1 MRRKSD
7 IMKLLEDA
15 SRAYYEGNPIMT
27 DAQFDTLAE
36 GHNWSSVGYKLTDNR
51 VDHTHRLY
59 SLQKHFEGDGESPL
73 SGYKDIVV
81 TPKLDGASIALTYD
95 NGQLTQVLTRGDGVQ
110 GLSVTNKFLQ
120 ATCFLAPKTINH
132 MEQLQVTGELVSP
145 KTIPNARNYA
155 AGALNL
161 KDTREFLSRDLTFIV
176 HSIYPFIHNEYQRDM
191 DAMCGQGFL
200 TVLTSNYSE
209 FPQDGTVWRLNKNT
223 EFEKLGYTSHHPRG
237 AFALK
242 VRKEAV
248 NTTLNDVVW
257 QVGKSGVVSPVAILD
272 PIEIEGAIVSRATL
286 HNIAYIRDLGLEI
299 GCEVQVIRSG
309 DIIPRIIGRT

>member
-27 DAQFDTLAE
+27 DAQFDSLAE

-73 SGYKDIVV
+73 SGHKDIVV

-176 HSIYPFIHNEYQRDM
+176 HSIYPFIHKEYRKDM
-191 DAMCGQGFL
+191 
-200 TVLTSNYSE
+200 E
-209 FPQDGTVWRLNKNT
+209 
-223 EFEKLGYTSHHPRG
+223 
-237 AFALK
+237 
-242 VRKEAV
+242 
-248 NTTLNDVVW
+248 
-257 QVGKSGVVSPVAILD
+257 
-272 PIEIEGAIVSRATL
+272 
-286 HNIAYIRDLGLEI
+286 
-299 GCEVQVIRSG
+299 
-309 DIIPRIIGRT
+309 

>member
-1 MRRKSD
+1 MRLRSD
-7 IMKLLEDA
+7 IMKILEQA
-15 SRAYYEGNPIMT
+15 SKAYYEGNPIMT
-27 DAQFDTLAE
+27 DAQFDVLAE
-36 GHNWSSVGYKLTDNR
+36 GHNWSSVGYKLKGDR

-59 SLQKHFEGDGESPL
+59 SLQKHFDGDGESPL
-73 SGYKDIVV
+73 SGEKDVVV
-81 TPKLDGASIALTYD
+81 TPKLDGASVALTYQ
-95 NGQLTQVLTRGDGVQ
+95 NGQLTQALTRGDGVQ
-110 GLSVTNKFLQ
+110 GLSVTNKFLHPV
-120 ATCFLAPKTINH
+120 CFLAPKRIKYKGT
-132 MEQLQVTGELVSP
+132 LQVTGEIVSP

-176 HSIYPFIHNEYQRDM
+176 HNIYPFIHEQYQRDM
-191 DAMCGQGFL
+191 QNMCGEGFL
-200 TVLTSNYSE
+200 TVMTSNYSQ
-209 FPQDGTVWRLNKNT
+209 FPQDGTVWRLNNNVT
-223 EFEKLGYTSHHPRG
+223 FEKMGHTSHHPRG

-242 VRKEAV
+242 IRKEAV
-248 NTTLNDVVW
+248 NTTLKDVVW

-286 HNIAYIRDLGLEI
+286 HNIAYIRELGLEI